1 MALILSKKH
10 IESVLTMK
18 ESIATV
24 EEAFRELALKT
35 AQMPTRASLSI
46 LDKEGWMGAM
56 PAYLSK
62 AGALTTKIVTSYEN
76 NPARHKL
83 PTIMAVIVLNDP
95 ETGRTEAVL
104 EGSYITAVR
113 TGAVSGVATEYLAK
127 TDATTVGIF
136 GAGTQAQTQL
146 EAVMV
151 VRNVESVLVH
161 DIVPEKAARFSEQ
174 MSQRLRTE
182 VRAEDDRER
191 VAAESE
197 IIITASTSKVPV
209 FKGASLSEGTHI
221 NAIGSFTPDARE
233 LDDSTILRA
242 KIVVDSLDAA
252 LAEAGDLLIPMKA
265 GIFQRDQ
272 IYAELGEIIVGR
284 RKARES
290 DLEITVFKSVGLG
303 IQDAAVAR
311 LAYVKATRMGIGD
324 KIELS

>member
-1 MALILSKKH
+1 MVLILSKKH
-10 IESVLTMK
+10 IESVLTME
-18 ESIATV
+18 ESIAAV
-24 EEAFRELALKT
+24 EEAFRELAMKT
-35 AQMPTRASLSI
+35 AQMPTRASLSVS
-46 LDKEGWMGAM
+46 DKEGWMGAM

-113 TGAVSGVATEYLAK
+113 TGAVSGVATKHLARP
-127 TDATTVGIF
+127 DASTVGIF
-136 GAGTQAQTQL
+136 GAGTQAKTQL
-146 EAVMV
+146 EAVMA
-151 VRNVESVLVH
+151 VRNIQSVLVH
-161 DIVPEKAARFSEQ
+161 DIAPEKAGRFSEQ
-174 MSQRLRTE
+174 MSQRLRTG
-182 VRAEDDRER
+182 VRAEDDPER
-191 VAAESE
+191 VAEQSE
-197 IIITASTSKVPV
+197 IIITASTSRVPV
-209 FKGASLSEGTHI
+209 FKGDSLNSGTHI
-221 NAIGSFTPDARE
+221 NAVGSFTPNARE

-265 GIFQRDQ
+265 GIFRRDQ
-272 IYAELGEIIVGR
+272 IHAELGEIVVGR
-284 RKARES
+284 KKARED

-311 LAYVKATRMGIGD
+311 LAYVKATKMGIGD

>member
-1 MALILSKKH
+1 MVLILSRKH

-18 ESIATV
+18 ESIAAV

-35 AQMPTRASLSI
+35 AQMPTRASLSV

-56 PAYLSK
+56 PAYLGK

-127 TDATTVGIF
+127 KDATTVGIF

-146 EAVMV
+146 EAVMA
-151 VRNVESVLVH
+151 VRNIESVLVH
-161 DIVPEKAARFSEQ
+161 DIAPEKTARFSEQ
-174 MSQRLRTE
+174 MSQRLRIE

-191 VAAESE
+191 VAEESE

-209 FKGASLSEGTHI
+209 FKGDSLSQGTHL

-252 LAEAGDLLIPMKA
+252 LAEAGDLLIPMRA
-265 GIFQRDQ
+265 GIFQRNQ
-272 IYAELGEIIVGR
+272 IHAELGEIIAGR
-284 RKARES
+284 KKAREN

-324 KIELS
+324 KIEL

>member
-1 MALILSKKH
+1 MVLILSRKH

-18 ESIATV
+18 ESIAAV

-35 AQMPTRASLSI
+35 AQMPTRASLSV

-56 PAYLSK
+56 PAYLGK

-127 TDATTVGIF
+127 KDATTVGIF

-146 EAVMV
+146 EAVMA
-151 VRNVESVLVH
+151 VRNIESVLVH
-161 DIVPEKAARFSEQ
+161 DIAPEKTARFSEQ
-174 MSQRLRTE
+174 MSQRLRIE

-191 VAAESE
+191 VAEESE

-209 FKGASLSEGTHI
+209 FKGASLRQGTHI

-252 LAEAGDLLIPMKA
+252 LAEAGDLLIPMRA
-265 GIFQRDQ
+265 GIFQRNQ
-272 IYAELGEIIVGR
+272 IHAELGEIIAGR
-284 RKARES
+284 KKAREN

-324 KIELS
+324 KIEL